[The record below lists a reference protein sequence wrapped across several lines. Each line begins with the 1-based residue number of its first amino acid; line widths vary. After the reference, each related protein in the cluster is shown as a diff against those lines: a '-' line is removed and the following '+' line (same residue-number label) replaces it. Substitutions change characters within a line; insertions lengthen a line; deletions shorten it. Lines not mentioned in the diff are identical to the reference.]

1 MQAIKG
7 VNLNNHQHI
16 YHTCTTHVLPQCTYL
31 ISADQ
36 PPFALVLHGWGD
48 IVALGRVATQGI
60 AVVVDRCHQHNVETG
75 RVVELRDLSA
85 AGSE

>member
-1 MQAIKG
+1 MYHTSTTH
-7 VNLNNHQHI
+7 LPHI
-16 YHTCTTHVLPQCTYL
+16 YHTSTTHLPHAPQCTYL
-31 ISADQ
+31 ISTDQ

>member
-1 MQAIKG
+1 MYHTHA
-7 VNLNNHQHI
+7 HM
-16 YHTCTTHVLPQCTYL
+16 YHTCTTHVLLQCTYL
-31 ISADQ
+31 ISTDQ